1 LTLETR
7 PVKIIDCGEK
17 ILRNK
22 RIPLV
27 RVLWR
32 NLQIEEET
40 WGRESE
46 IKEKHPTYS
55 SREVCSL
62 NFKDEIFVR
71 RGECETQEQIIQK
84 KGIYN
89 N

>member
-7 PVKIIDCGEK
+7 PIKIIDWGEK

-40 WGRESE
+40 WERESK
-46 IKEKHPTYS
+46 IKEKYPHLFLVT
-55 SREVCSL
+55 
-62 NFKDEIFVR
+62 
-71 RGECETQEQIIQK
+71 GT
-84 KGIYN
+84 
-89 N
+89 

>member
-46 IKEKHPTYS
+46 IKEKYPHFFLK
-55 SREVCSL
+55 RGMQ
-62 NFKDEIFVR
+62 FKFQ
-71 RGECETQEQIIQK
+71 G
-84 KGIYN
+84 
-89 N
+89 